1 MFKFG
6 NNEKIN
12 VMELDPTDIKLLKI
26 LQEDATLS
34 NKEISLKLHK
44 SIAAVHER
52 IKKLKNAGYIKRTV
66 AILDRQKIGI
76 GLISFSQVFLKA
88 HTFEV
93 LNEFEKEVSKFPEVM
108 ECYQMAGSYDFMLRI
123 ATKDM
128 DAYHQ
133 FLRNKLAVLPQVNT
147 VQTYF
152 VLSETKSET
161 AYSF

>member
-1 MFKFG
+1 MTP
-6 NNEKIN
+6 
-12 VMELDPTDIKLLKI
+12 LDPTDIKLLQL

-34 NKEISLKLHK
+34 NKELSYRLHK
-44 SIAAVHER
+44 SIAAIHER
-52 IKKLKNAGYIKRTV
+52 VKKLKKQGYIKRTV
-66 AILDRQKIGI
+66 AILDRHKIGI

-88 HTFEV
+88 HTAEV
-93 LNEFEKEVSKFPEVM
+93 LNEFEREVAQFPEVM

-128 DAYHQ
+128 DAYHL
-133 FLRNKLAVLPQVNT
+133 FLRHKLSVLAHVNT

-161 AYSF
+161 AYPLGQ

>member
-1 MFKFG
+1 M
-6 NNEKIN
+6 
-12 VMELDPTDIKLLKI
+12 KLLRL
-26 LQEDATLS
+26 LQENATLS
-34 NKEISLKLHK
+34 NKELSSQLNK

-52 IKKLKNAGYIKRTV
+52 VKKLKTQGYIKKTV
-66 AILDRQKIGI
+66 AILDRHKIGI

-88 HTFEV
+88 HTYEV
-93 LNEFEKEVSKFPEVM
+93 LNEFEREVAKFPEVM

-128 DAYHQ
+128 DDYHI
-133 FLRNKLAVLPQVNT
+133 FLRHKLAVLPHVNT

-161 AYSF
+161 AYPI

>member
-1 MFKFG
+1 M
-6 NNEKIN
+6 N
-12 VMELDPTDIKLLKI
+12 LDQIDIKLLRL

-34 NKEISLKLHK
+34 NKELSYKLNK

-52 IKKLKNAGYIKRTV
+52 VKKLKAQGYIKKVV

-88 HTFEV
+88 HTADV

-123 ATKDM
+123 ATRDM
-128 DAYHQ
+128 EAYHV
-133 FLRNKLAVLPQVNT
+133 FLRYKLAVLPQVNT

-161 AYSF
+161 IYPI

>member
-1 MFKFG
+1 MQ
-6 NNEKIN
+6 
-12 VMELDPTDIKLLKI
+12 LDETDVKLLRL
-26 LQEDATLS
+26 LQADSSLS
-34 NKEISLKLHK
+34 NKQLSYELHK

-52 IKKLKNAGYIKRTV
+52 VKKLKAHGYIKKTV
-66 AILDRQKIGI
+66 AILDRHKIGI

-93 LNEFEKEVSKFPEVM
+93 LNEFEREVSKFPEVM

-128 DAYHQ
+128 DAYHL
-133 FLRNKLAVLPQVNT
+133 FLRHKLAVLPHVNT

-161 AYSF
+161 AYPI

>member
-1 MFKFG
+1 
-6 NNEKIN
+6 
-12 VMELDPTDIKLLKI
+12 MELDLTDIKLLKL
-26 LQEDATLS
+26 LQEDATMS
-34 NKEISLKLHK
+34 TKEISLKLHK

-52 IKKLKNAGYIKRTV
+52 IKKLKKSGYIKKTV

-93 LNEFEKEVSKFPEVM
+93 LNEFEEEVSKFPEVM

-128 DAYHQ
+128 DTYHQ
-133 FLRNKLAVLPQVNT
+133 FLRNKLAVLPHVNT

-161 AYSF
+161 AYHF

>member
-1 MFKFG
+1 MQ
-6 NNEKIN
+6 
-12 VMELDPTDIKLLKI
+12 LDDTDIKLLRL
-26 LQEDATLS
+26 LQADSTLS
-34 NKEISLKLHK
+34 NKQLSYKLHK

-52 IKKLKNAGYIKRTV
+52 VKKLKAQGYIKKTV
-66 AILDRQKIGI
+66 AILDRHKIGI

-93 LNEFEKEVSKFPEVM
+93 LNEFEREVAKFPEVM

-128 DAYHQ
+128 DAYHL
-133 FLRNKLAVLPQVNT
+133 FLRHKLAVLPHVNT

-161 AYSF
+161 AYPI

>member
-1 MFKFG
+1 M
-6 NNEKIN
+6 N
-12 VMELDPTDIKLLKI
+12 LDPIDIKLLRL

-34 NKEISLKLHK
+34 NKELSYKLNK

-52 IKKLKNAGYIKRTV
+52 VKKLKAQGYIKKVV

-88 HTFEV
+88 HTAYV

-123 ATKDM
+123 ATRDM
-128 DAYHQ
+128 EAYHV
-133 FLRNKLAVLPQVNT
+133 FLRYKLAVLPQVNT

-161 AYSF
+161 IYPI

>member
-1 MFKFG
+1 MQ
-6 NNEKIN
+6 
-12 VMELDPTDIKLLKI
+12 LDETDVKLLRL
-26 LQEDATLS
+26 LQENASLS
-34 NKEISLKLHK
+34 NKELSYKIHK

-52 IKKLKNAGYIKRTV
+52 VKKLKAQGYIKKTV
-66 AILDRQKIGI
+66 AILDRHKIGI

-93 LNEFEKEVSKFPEVM
+93 LNEFEREVAKFPEVM

-128 DAYHQ
+128 DAYHI
-133 FLRNKLAVLPQVNT
+133 FLRHKLAVLPHVNT

-161 AYSF
+161 AYPI

>member
-1 MFKFG
+1 MS
-6 NNEKIN
+6 
-12 VMELDPTDIKLLKI
+12 LDHIDTRI
-26 LQEDATLS
+26 LQLLQQDATFS
-34 NKEISLKLHK
+34 HKELSLKLHK
-44 SIAAVHER
+44 SIPAIHER
-52 IKKLKNAGYIKRTV
+52 IKKLKKLGYIKKTV
-66 AILDRQKIGI
+66 AILDRHKIGI

-93 LNEFEKEVSKFPEVM
+93 LNEFENEVAKFPEVM

-128 DAYHQ
+128 DAYHL
-133 FLRNKLAVLPQVNT
+133 FLRHKLAVLPQVNT

-161 AYSF
+161 AYPI

>member
-1 MFKFG
+1 MQ
-6 NNEKIN
+6 
-12 VMELDPTDIKLLKI
+12 LDQTDQRLLKI

-34 NKEISLKLHK
+34 NKELASKLHK
-44 SIAAVHER
+44 SVAAIHER
-52 IKKLKNAGYIKRTV
+52 VKKLKTAGYIKKTV
-66 AILDRQKIGI
+66 AILDRHKVGI

-93 LNEFEKEVSKFPEVM
+93 LNEFENEVAKFPEVM

-128 DAYHQ
+128 DAYHH
-133 FLRNKLAVLPQVNT
+133 FLRHKLAVLPHVNT

-161 AYSF
+161 AYPIQ

>member
-1 MFKFG
+1 M
-6 NNEKIN
+6 N
-12 VMELDPTDIKLLKI
+12 LDPTDVKLLKL

-34 NKEISLKLHK
+34 NKELAEKLYK
-44 SIAAVHER
+44 SIAAIHER
-52 IKKLKNAGYIKRTV
+52 VKKLKKAGYIKKTV
-66 AILDRQKIGI
+66 AILDRNKIGI

-88 HTFEV
+88 HTFET
-93 LNEFEKEVSKFPEVM
+93 LNEFEQEVSKFPEVM

-128 DAYHQ
+128 EAYHT
-133 FLRNKLAVLPQVNT
+133 FLRHKLAVLPQVNT

-161 AYSF
+161 AYHF